1 MIVPVEQAIHERLG
15 DYVWGYDDETPEQSA
30 GKSLTEKGLTLAVME
45 MCTGGALTNAI
56 TNVSNSSSYFK
67 GGIVAYDGSALSA
80 SGVPSADLDQHE
92 VVSQQ
97 TANTMAETVR
107 RHLNADLG
115 LAVTGVP
122 GPGEFEGKPLGLA
135 YIAVTNGE
143 KTREMEM
150 RLPPRQVTIKRRVP
164 NQALIELRRLI
175 EEIS

>member
-1 MIVPVEQAIHERLG
+1 
-15 DYVWGYDDETPEQSA
+15 
-30 GKSLTEKGLTLAVME
+30 
-45 MCTGGALTNAI
+45 
-56 TNVSNSSSYFK
+56 
-67 GGIVAYDGSALSA
+67 
-80 SGVPSADLDQHE
+80 
-92 VVSQQ
+92 
-97 TANTMAETVR
+97 
-107 RHLNADLG
+107 LG

-143 KTREMEM
+143 KNRELEM